1 MVVHNADGR
10 LYVMKSE
17 RKGQK
22 TGIKGKSVL
31 AANSLGARAIGP
43 QQRVGDHS
51 GHNHQ
56 LGVQMQDLLS
66 PTIKCQVSARDGF
79 DSVEAP

>member
-1 MVVHNADGR
+1 MIFCFDQKPSTFCSSSRVAQRKTVVVNADGR

-56 LGVQMQDLLS
+56 L
-66 PTIKCQVSARDGF
+66 
-79 DSVEAP
+79 